1 MASEIPLGVNPR
13 KMIPYNVLIADD
25 SITER
30 KLIQQF
36 LKSADFTIIG
46 EAINGEE
53 AIHKLTALHGQVDIL
68 CIDYRMPDMNGA
80 EVIQQLRPLF
90 PKLIIILITA
100 HTEKEIVEEAVRL
113 KVNAFL
119 VKPISKSSVYEK
131 LTFLLGR
138 RDLADKMVVG
148 YKPSAIK
155 LSEIQIP
162 PLRDVMNRVITFDS
176 KKFGGS
182 AELETIIAPDKAL
195 SADILR
201 IANSSFYGRAGTVD
215 TLKTAITLIGL
226 TTIKNIVVLQ
236 FRKNFTKNLPQALF
250 RKHLNEIPLLT
261 GLIAMD
267 LTAPL
272 NLKNLNDQI
281 VVSSTLRK
289 VGMTILA
296 QNLKLRYLDI
306 IKLFEY
312 GSKPL
317 AQLEREELNI
327 DHIQIG
333 IKVFKLWKM
342 PRSLQKIVANQSFAL
357 KDVQEVADIDR
368 LLRVAEIFAMQ
379 MLGVTINEE
388 DIEILSTTLQFYR
401 APEELA
407 ALFNEDYYANIK
419 SHPFFDSLQS

>member
-13 KMIPYNVLIADD
+13 KMIPYNVLVADD

-36 LKSADFTIIG
+36 LKSADFHIIG

-53 AIHKLTALHGQVDIL
+53 TFNKLNSLHGQVDIL
-68 CIDYRMPDMNGA
+68 CLDYRLPDMNGS
-80 EVIQQLRPLF
+80 EVIQRVRPLF

-100 HTEKEIVEEAVRL
+100 HTEKEIVEEAVKL

-119 VKPISKSSVYEK
+119 VKPISKSSIYEK

-138 RDLADKMVVG
+138 RDLANKMVVG
-148 YKPSAIK
+148 YKSSGIN

-176 KKFGGS
+176 NKVGGS
-182 AELETIIAPDKAL
+182 TELETIIAPDKAL
-195 SADILR
+195 SSDILR
-201 IANSSFYGRAGTVD
+201 IANSSFYGRSGNVN
-215 TLKTAITLIGL
+215 TLKSAITLIGL
-226 TTIKNIVVLQ
+226 ATIKNIVVLQ

-250 RKHLNEIPLLT
+250 KKHLNEIPLLT
-261 GLIAMD
+261 GLIAID

-272 NLKNLNDQI
+272 NLKSLNDQI

-296 QNLKLRYLDI
+296 QNLKLKYLDI
-306 IKLFEY
+306 IKLYEY

-317 AQLEREELNI
+317 EQLEKEELNI

-333 IKVFKLWKM
+333 VKVFKLWHM
-342 PRSLQKIVANQSFAL
+342 PKSLQRVVANQGFTL
-357 KDVQEVADIDR
+357 QDIQKVDDIDR
-368 LLRVAEIFAMQ
+368 LLRIAEIFALK
-379 MLGVTINEE
+379 MLGVTITDE
-388 DIEILSTTLQFYR
+388 DMVILFKLLQFYK
-401 APEELA
+401 APEELSD
-407 ALFNEDYYANIK
+407 LFNDDYYTNMK
-419 SHPFFDSLQS
+419 GHPFFDSI

>member
-13 KMIPYNVLIADD
+13 KMIPYNVLVADD

-36 LKSADFTIIG
+36 LKSADFHIIG
-46 EAINGEE
+46 EATNGEE
-53 AIHKLTALHGQVDIL
+53 TLTKLNSLQGQVDIL
-68 CIDYRMPDMNGA
+68 CLDYRMPDMNGS
-80 EVIQQLRPLF
+80 EVIQRVRPLF

-100 HTEKEIVEEAVRL
+100 YTEKEIVEEAVKL

-119 VKPISKSSVYEK
+119 VKPISKSSIYEK

-148 YKPSAIK
+148 YKPSGIN
-155 LSEIQIP
+155 LGEIQIP

-176 KKFGGS
+176 SKVGGS
-182 AELETIIAPDKAL
+182 TELETIIAPDKAL
-195 SADILR
+195 SSDILR
-201 IANSSFYGRAGTVD
+201 IANSSFYGRSGNVN
-215 TLKTAITLIGL
+215 TLKSAITLIGL
-226 TTIKNIVVLQ
+226 ATIKNIVVLQ

-250 RKHLNEIPLLT
+250 KKHLNEIPLLT
-261 GLIAMD
+261 GLIAID

-272 NLKNLNDQI
+272 NLKSLNDQI

-306 IKLFEY
+306 IKLYEY

-317 AQLEREELNI
+317 EQLEKEELNI

-333 IKVFKLWKM
+333 VKVFKLWNM
-342 PRSLQKIVANQSFAL
+342 PKSLQRVVANQGFTL
-357 KDVQEVADIDR
+357 QDIKSVDDLDR
-368 LLRVAEIFAMQ
+368 LLRIAEIFALK
-379 MLGVTINEE
+379 MLGVTITDE
-388 DIEILSTTLQFYR
+388 DMDLLVKLLQFYK
-401 APEELA
+401 APEELT
-407 ALFNEDYYANIK
+407 ALFNEDYYANMK
-419 SHPFFDSLQS
+419 GHPFFDSI

>member
-13 KMIPYNVLIADD
+13 KMIPYNVLVADD

-36 LKSADFTIIG
+36 LKSADFNIIG
-46 EAINGEE
+46 EARNGEE
-53 AIHKLTALHGQVDIL
+53 TCAKLNSLQGQVDIL
-68 CIDYRMPDMNGA
+68 CLDYRMPDMNGS
-80 EVIQQLRPLF
+80 EVIQRVRPLF

-100 HTEKEIVEEAVRL
+100 YTEKEIVEEAVKL

-119 VKPISKSSVYEK
+119 VKPISKSSIYEK

-148 YKPSAIK
+148 YKPSGIN

-176 KKFGGS
+176 NKVGGS
-182 AELETIIAPDKAL
+182 TELETIIAPDKAL
-195 SADILR
+195 SSDILR
-201 IANSSFYGRAGTVD
+201 IANSSFYGRSGNVN
-215 TLKTAITLIGL
+215 TLKSAITLIGL
-226 TTIKNIVVLQ
+226 ATIKNIVVLQ

-250 RKHLNEIPLLT
+250 KKHLNEIPLLT
-261 GLIAMD
+261 GLIAID

-272 NLKNLNDQI
+272 NLKSLNDQI

-306 IKLFEY
+306 IKLYEY

-317 AQLEREELNI
+317 EQLEKEELNI

-333 IKVFKLWKM
+333 TKVFKLWNM
-342 PRSLQKIVANQSFAL
+342 PKSLQRVVANQGFTL
-357 KDVQEVADIDR
+357 QDIESVDDLDR
-368 LLRVAEIFAMQ
+368 LLRIAEIFALK
-379 MLGVTINEE
+379 MLGVTITDE
-388 DIEILSTTLQFYR
+388 DMDLLVKLLQFYK
-401 APEELA
+401 APEELT
-407 ALFNEDYYANIK
+407 ALFNEDYYVNMK
-419 SHPFFDSLQS
+419 GHPFFDSI